1 MRLDFIC
8 PGLPKCGTTT
18 LDVILRQYEQIC
30 LPCIKEP
37 VFLQDF
43 TVCKGGGRMVCKKIL
58 CN

>member
-18 LDVILRQYEQIC
+18 LDAILRQYEEIC

-37 VFLQDF
+37 VFLQKMD
-43 TVCKGGGRMVCKKIL
+43 TCKKRGG
-58 CN
+58 